1 VHQGGDV
8 AFSRSAELDLIAP
21 RLMLI
26 DNSRGQ
32 LDTGRK
38 GKNVRTINLCTQPFE
53 LLDNRKAN
61 IRQSVS
67 PMAELHPALTGHR
80 IPGAELAL
88 ASL

>member
-1 VHQGGDV
+1 VWPQPVGDDGEQPV
-8 AFSRSAELDLIAP
+8 S
-21 RLMLI
+21 
-26 DNSRGQ
+26 Q
-32 LDTGRK
+32 DTGRK